1 MYFVM
6 DFEINI
12 SNDLIANK
20 FGYHAC
26 QPINYEFDQNIIK
39 LRSRGIYVVAGQP
52 GHIAKVP
59 CKFIRR
65 HREFITCAVNAE
77 FYSKLM
83 QISKN
88 CVVFCHSTDTTNR
101 IVVEDMIHID
111 GSNVNLSYYEINS
124 CKFSEMYL
132 VTLVNNEYGDNFIVI
147 AMLDLTEPKE

>member
-6 DFEINI
+6 DSEINI

-20 FGYHAC
+20 FGYHSC

-52 GHIAKVP
+52 GHIAKVT
-59 CKFIRR
+59 CIVRR

-77 FYSKLM
+77 FYRKLM

-88 CVVFCHSTDTTNR
+88 CVVFCHSIDTTNR
-101 IVVEDMIHID
+101 IVVEDMIHMD
-111 GSNVNLSYYEINS
+111 GLNINLSYYEISS
-124 CKFSEMYL
+124 CKYSEMYL